1 MTRDAGFERE
11 VEDAI
16 DRDDPIEL
24 MDVILTVAHEA
35 PDREWAQS
43 CCVQLSRHRSAHV
56 RGNAI
61 AGFGHLA
68 RRFGRLDPNT
78 IRRRVD
84 IALHD
89 ASAYVRDQALSAA
102 EDLHTFL
109 DWEFDPPR
117 NLSGESGDRR

>member
-1 MTRDAGFERE
+1 MTPERRFERE

-16 DRDDPIEL
+16 ERDDPIEL
-24 MDVILTVAHEA
+24 MDVVLRVANDA
-35 PDREWAQS
+35 ADRAWAQS
-43 CCVQLSRHRSAHV
+43 CCVQLSRHRNAHV

-68 RRFGRLDPNT
+68 RRFGHLDPNT

-84 IALHD
+84 IGLHD
-89 ASAYVRDQALSAA
+89 GSPYVREQARSAA

-109 DWEFDPPR
+109 EWEFDPPR
-117 NLSGESGDRR
+117 S